1 MVLRAC
7 WLGLRPGLH
16 HPAPGG
22 LRRGCRPVGAG
33 VVALEE
39 AVVLPTSGH
48 RLPYKLQ
55 RGGVRRG
62 LPGRRPARDG
72 VGRHRG
78 PAAGRQAERLG
89 RHGRRRV
96 AGDRLR
102 QCSGGARLEAARG
115 DAALRGRAA
124 GPAEARVHEAV
135 GPRLRRVSAG
145 EGQAAL
151 QKRTRYADSYPA
163 LVFACWTSRGAL
175 VVKAGFAAK
184 FWSERTPGEVQ
195 GVAVSVPVCIPHR
208 RAERGPASGL
218 GIGLATGSAP
228 RLPRLRG
235 GGWARPDGGGP
246 WWSPSVGGAPTSGVV
261 EGAPGPKCPQLF
273 DPAWSPWGP
282 PGPRH
287 GGLLGNP
294 EDTSHQG
301 HFWQHPTGRLRPPT
315 SVLGGFA
322 GPTPQPCSHQRRSL
336 QFPSSEEF
344 PPLQSVNFT
353 SELPSR
359 PTLFFSK
366 DAARHDR
373 QLSDPVYSAQ
383 FVVSFYRIFLVAS

>member
-1 MVLRAC
+1 
-7 WLGLRPGLH
+7 PS
-16 HPAPGG
+16 GG

-163 LVFACWTSRGAL
+163 LVFACCGCIL
-175 VVKAGFAAK
+175 
-184 FWSERTPGEVQ
+184 
-195 GVAVSVPVCIPHR
+195 SVH
-208 RAERGPASGL
+208 AS
-218 GIGLATGSAP
+218 SAP
-228 RLPRLRG
+228 PRF
-235 GGWARPDGGGP
+235 
-246 WWSPSVGGAPTSGVV
+246 V
-261 EGAPGPKCPQLF
+261 
-273 DPAWSPWGP
+273 PAV
-282 PGPRH
+282 
-287 GGLLGNP
+287 
-294 EDTSHQG
+294 
-301 HFWQHPTGRLRPPT
+301 F
-315 SVLGGFA
+315 
-322 GPTPQPCSHQRRSL
+322 
-336 QFPSSEEF
+336 
-344 PPLQSVNFT
+344 
-353 SELPSR
+353 PSR
-359 PTLFFSK
+359 PPVFFM
-366 DAARHDR
+366 
-373 QLSDPVYSAQ
+373 
-383 FVVSFYRIFLVAS
+383 FL